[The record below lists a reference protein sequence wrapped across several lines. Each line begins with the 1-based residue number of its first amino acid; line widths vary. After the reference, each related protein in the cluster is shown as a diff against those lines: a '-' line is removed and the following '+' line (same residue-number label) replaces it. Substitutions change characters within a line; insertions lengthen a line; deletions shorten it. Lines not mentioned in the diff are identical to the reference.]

1 MTSITESIS
10 TDYLHNLT
18 KEELVQLVARCQ
30 IKPEMYMV
38 PGRDTEQQKMRFVLN
53 HDLAQCKSKTDLA
66 LRYIAYYHY
75 NNSEKYRY
83 NNDNDNEKQVKL
95 ISIVFTNNS
104 LLEGKAWKSR
114 TEAKFKNQNI
124 SVQRLASDVGKKN
137 GDYSKGAELKEAFT
151 DFLGKK
157 NKSKLGDVLI
167 MCNHYQR
174 INDVISVMET
184 CSGLGSTRHNITFK
198 YNIYFDECDAGMC
211 MSNLVRFVSE
221 IYKKSLTHLIDEVQ
235 LITAT
240 PTREMHESLIKISPD
255 AEKLLNLK
263 NLIPTI
269 EKGFTSRITDYKT
282 ILDQKHIPFEGS
294 SDPINYVQELS
305 SKKIKMEEGMEQ
317 DIFQEGKIYFIPAHH
332 YCNQHN
338 RMASLPLFK
347 QKGFWSLVLNGR
359 EKGFRSP
366 LGEKKSILPDLKKG
380 GELRDILR
388 KWRKN
393 HPTAGLVITGKT
405 VLERGLTFLT
415 NGFCFDYIILSAYFA
430 KDMAN
435 LVQTLG
441 RGQGNEKYVGDY
453 KLVMPQSLHDRVKK
467 YLKDCED
474 ILKNQPE
481 YYDLDMISSIGSF
494 DKFSNIEQP
503 HYETTIDKL
512 YEWVNSNIKKKNGK
526 YATINK
532 AIWEK
537 KKVNQ
542 DGFILHKFGESE
554 LKVWSEEEALKQR
567 GGISPYNKRIF
578 PCYTDTNDVNTLKW
592 YVFYRNI

>member
-1 MTSITESIS
+1 MTSIMESIS

-18 KEELVQLVARCQ
+18 KEELVQLFARCQ
-30 IKPEMYMV
+30 MKPEIYTV
-38 PGRDTEQQKMRFVLN
+38 PGRDTEQQKILFILN

-75 NNSEKYRY
+75 KNLEKYRY
-83 NNDNDNEKQVKL
+83 NNNNNDNEKQVKL

-151 DFLGKK
+151 DFLGKE

-263 NLIPTI
+263 NLSPAI
-269 EKGFTSRITDYKT
+269 EKGFTARIKDYKT
-282 ILDQKHIPFEGS
+282 ILDQEHIPVEGPI
-294 SDPINYVQELS
+294 DPIDYVRSLN
-305 SKKIKMEEGMEQ
+305 KNKPKIFEEGQ
-317 DIFQEGKIYFIPAHH
+317 IYFIPGHH
-332 YCNQHN
+332 YCKHHN
-338 RMASLPLFK
+338 KMANLELF
-347 QKGFWSLVLNGR
+347 QNKGYWILVLNGT

-388 KWRKN
+388 KWREN

-481 YYDLDMISSIGSF
+481 YYDLDMISNIGSV
-494 DKFSNIEQP
+494 DKFSNIEPP
-503 HYETTIDKL
+503 HSEPTIDML
-512 YEWVNSNIKKKNGK
+512 NEWVKSNIKNRNGK
-526 YATINK
+526 YARLRVSDWK
-532 AIWEK
+532 E

-554 LKVWSEEEALKQR
+554 LKVWSEEEALKTR
-567 GGISPYNKRIF
+567 GGISPYNRRIF

-592 YVFYRNI
+592 YVFYRYI